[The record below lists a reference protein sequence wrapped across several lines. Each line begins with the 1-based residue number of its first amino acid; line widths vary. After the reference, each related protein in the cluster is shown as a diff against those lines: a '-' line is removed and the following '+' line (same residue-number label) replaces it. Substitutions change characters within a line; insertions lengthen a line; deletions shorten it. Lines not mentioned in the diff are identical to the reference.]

1 MFNAF
6 TEKVLPLDDLPIPY
20 LPSWEEAVAYW
31 QEIET
36 ALRIRATEER
46 LLQLFGEGKLYGTV
60 HTCIGQEWS
69 AVAVGRALQPQDY
82 VFSNHRCHGHFLAY
96 GGSVKG
102 LIAEV
107 MGKRD
112 GVCGGRGGSQHL
124 CYNRFFSNGIQ
135 GGIAPVTAGLAW
147 AQQIEGNGGIAVV
160 FLGDGTL
167 GQGVLYETLNIA
179 SKWSLPILFVVENNR
194 YAQSTASGETLS
206 GQIAHRFEAFGIEG
220 NEGNT
225 WDWPGLLEGMAQS
238 VETVREQGKPRFH
251 IVDTYR
257 LKPHSKGDDFRSP
270 EEIKQ
275 YVSVDP
281 LSVMQEAFAGN
292 GDWQALTGRI
302 KAEVDAAVAFA
313 EASPIAVEGPVE
325 VVEKA
330 VRWIQSPTSSDKPR
344 MNLAIQQ
351 ALGRELEENARAVF
365 FGEDIEGPYG
375 GAFKVSGNLSLE
387 HPGRVRNTPISEA
400 AIVGIGNGLALAGYR
415 PVVEIMFG
423 DFLSLAADQWINHA
437 AKFEWMYNGQVRCPL
452 VVRTPMGGRR
462 GYGPTHS
469 QSLERHFVG
478 LPGTRVICLHHRSDP
493 REVYADIFATDQP
506 TLVIENKKLYAAPT
520 FPALP
525 DGYQLLRSEGAFP
538 VTRLHPG
545 RPAEVTVVALGGTG
559 ADAEAAVLEAFDE
572 HDIVAELF
580 LPINIYPLDIAFL
593 EGSLAQSRRLLVVE
607 EGLAFASV
615 SSEIIAQVASHWPE
629 WSVRCHRVTSQESP
643 IPTSRPLEEAI
654 LPNATEILTAMK
666 RLAYEPTH

>member
-6 TEKVLPLDDLPIPY
+6 TEKVLPLEDLPVPY
-20 LPSWEEAVAYW
+20 LPGWEEAVAYW
-31 QEIET
+31 PEIET

-96 GGSVKG
+96 GGSVQG

-147 AQQIEGNGGIAVV
+147 ARQMEGNGGIAVV

-206 GQIAHRFEAFGIEG
+206 GQIAHRFEAFGIAG

-225 WDWPGLLEGMAQS
+225 WEWPGLLDGMARS
-238 VETVREQGKPRFH
+238 VEAVREHGKPRFH

-270 EEIKQ
+270 DEIKR

-281 LSVMQEAFAGN
+281 LMVMQEAYAEN
-292 GDWQALTGRI
+292 AEWKALTSRI

-313 EASPIAVEGPVE
+313 EASPISEDGPVE
-325 VVEKA
+325 LEA
-330 VRWIQSPTSSDKPR
+330 NAIRWIPAPKPSDKPR

-365 FGEDIEGPYG
+365 FG
-375 GAFKVSGNLSLE
+375 
-387 HPGRVRNTPISEA
+387 R
-400 AIVGIGNGLALAGYR
+400 
-415 PVVEIMFG
+415 
-423 DFLSLAADQWINHA
+423 
-437 AKFEWMYNGQVRCPL
+437 
-452 VVRTPMGGRR
+452 
-462 GYGPTHS
+462 
-469 QSLERHFVG
+469 
-478 LPGTRVICLHHRSDP
+478 
-493 REVYADIFATDQP
+493 
-506 TLVIENKKLYAAPT
+506 
-520 FPALP
+520 
-525 DGYQLLRSEGAFP
+525 
-538 VTRLHPG
+538 
-545 RPAEVTVVALGGTG
+545 
-559 ADAEAAVLEAFDE
+559 
-572 HDIVAELF
+572 
-580 LPINIYPLDIAFL
+580 
-593 EGSLAQSRRLLVVE
+593 
-607 EGLAFASV
+607 
-615 SSEIIAQVASHWPE
+615 
-629 WSVRCHRVTSQESP
+629 
-643 IPTSRPLEEAI
+643 TSRVLMA
-654 LPNATEILTAMK
+654 ARSRSREI
-666 RLAYEPTH
+666 